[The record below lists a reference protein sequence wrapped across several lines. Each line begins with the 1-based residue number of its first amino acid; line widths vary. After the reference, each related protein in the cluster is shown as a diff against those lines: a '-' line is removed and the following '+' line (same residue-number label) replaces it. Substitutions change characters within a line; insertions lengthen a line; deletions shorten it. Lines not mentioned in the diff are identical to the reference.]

1 MRGPRYKEESMGV
14 LDGIKVLELARV
26 PPAEMPGMMLADMGA
41 DVLKIDTPGD
51 SQEDP
56 DWQRRSAF
64 VYVNRNKRSMALNM
78 KEPEGQAIF
87 TKLATQ
93 ADVIVEGFRPGVMKR
108 LGADYETVRALNP
121 RIVYCSLSG
130 FGQDGPYRDYPAH
143 DMNYLSLA
151 GVLNL
156 IGEPGRKPVIPLN
169 LVADYAG
176 AGMHGALGIVL
187 ALYARERTGRGQHV
201 DVAYLDTSVSLLAA
215 TPNMRFFFSD
225 GIAPRRGEGFLGGSY
240 PYYAIYETRDGKLL
254 TIGCTEPWLW
264 ENFCKAIGRP
274 ELARFARK
282 PDQFVRAANA
292 EEEAARREIEAIIRT
307 RDRDEWFALLTEADV
322 CVGKVYEVEE
332 MVRDPQLNHRRMI
345 VDVEHPKHG
354 RVRQV
359 GVAIKLSDTP
369 GAIRS
374 AAPLPSEHTENV
386 LKDLGLSAADIGRLR
401 DTGVI

>member
-1 MRGPRYKEESMGV
+1 
-14 LDGIKVLELARV
+14 
-26 PPAEMPGMMLADMGA
+26 
-41 DVLKIDTPGD
+41 
-51 SQEDP
+51 
-56 DWQRRSAF
+56 
-64 VYVNRNKRSMALNM
+64 
-78 KEPEGQAIF
+78 
-87 TKLATQ
+87 
-93 ADVIVEGFRPGVMKR
+93 
-108 LGADYETVRALNP
+108 
-121 RIVYCSLSG
+121 
-130 FGQDGPYRDYPAH
+130 
-143 DMNYLSLA
+143 
-151 GVLNL
+151 
-156 IGEPGRKPVIPLN
+156 
-169 LVADYAG
+169 
-176 AGMHGALGIVL
+176 
-187 ALYARERTGRGQHV
+187 
-201 DVAYLDTSVSLLAA
+201 
-215 TPNMRFFFSD
+215 MRFFFSD
-225 GIAPRRGEGFLGGSY
+225 GLAPRRGEGFLGGSY

-307 RDRDEWFALLTEADV
+307 RDRDEWFALLTKADV

-332 MVRDPQLNHRRMI
+332 MVRDPQINHRRMI

-401 DTGVI
+401 EKGVIE

>member
-1 MRGPRYKEESMGV
+1 MGV
-14 LDGIKVLELARV
+14 LDGIKILELARV
-26 PPAEMPGMMLADMGA
+26 PPAELPGMMFADMGA
-41 DVLKIDTPGD
+41 DVLKIETP
-51 SQEDP
+51 SETQEDP

-64 VYVNRNKRSMALNM
+64 AYVNRNKRSLALNM
-78 KEPEGQAIF
+78 KAPEGQALF
-87 TKLATQ
+87 RKLAAG
-93 ADVIVEGFRPGVMKR
+93 ADVIIEGFRPGVMKR
-108 LGADYETVRALNP
+108 LGADYESIRAINP

-151 GVLNL
+151 GVLTL
-156 IGEPGRKPVIPLN
+156 IGEPDRKPTIPLN

-176 AGMHGALGIVL
+176 ASMHGALGVMY
-187 ALYARERTGRGQHV
+187 ALFARERTGKGQHV
-201 DVAYLDTSVSLLAA
+201 DVSYLDTSVALLAA

-225 GIAPRRGEGFLGGSY
+225 GLAPKRGEGFLGGSY
-240 PYYAIYETRDGKLL
+240 PYYAIYETKDGKLL

-264 ENFCKAIGRP
+264 ENFCKAIGR
-274 ELARFARK
+274 LDFVKLARK
-282 PDQFVRAANA
+282 PDQFVRAADA

-307 RDRDEWFALLTEADV
+307 RDRDEWFALLTKADV
-322 CVGKVYEVEE
+322 CVGKVYDVEE
-332 MVRDPQLNHRRMI
+332 MVRDPQLTHRRMI

-369 GAIRS
+369 GTIRS
-374 AAPLPSEHTENV
+374 AAPLPSEHTEDV

-401 DTGVI
+401 DTGVIE